1 MYEYKTEL
9 ATSNVKRTTEQ
20 LRQHNIVVRFF
31 KKPRIDAYIRVTIG
45 SDNEMIALVDA
56 LKEILLQRR

>member
-1 MYEYKTEL
+1 L
-9 ATSNVKRTTEQ
+9 FEQ

>member
-1 MYEYKTEL
+1 MLVRPMGISAPEL
-9 ATSNVKRTTEQ
+9 FAQ

-31 KKPRIDAYIRVTIG
+31 KKPRVDAYIRVTIG
-45 SDNEMIALVDA
+45 NDNEMIALVDA